1 MQMTQYAS
9 PEENLAALGVTL
21 PQPPAPGANY
31 VSAKRVDS
39 IVYLAGVVSSNS
51 AGVVTGVAG
60 TDRTVDEG
68 YAAAKA
74 CALTQLAVLRR
85 ELGSL
90 DSVAEVLTVNGY
102 VNAAPSF
109 TDTPAVINGASDL
122 LVSVFGEAGRHVRAA
137 VGVSALPR
145 NALVEIQMIVRVKEP

>member
-1 MQMTQYAS
+1 MTQYAS

-21 PQPPAPGANY
+21 PQPPAPGGNY

-51 AGVVTGVAG
+51 AGVITGVAG

-102 VNAAPSF
+102 VNAVPSF